1 MQHLKNEQ
9 HIIYPISVLYETQAQ
24 MTNISLNLE
33 QESKSKSKSSG
44 HAGII
49 GVAIRC
55 QFVNCQMVKLSNCQ
69 IVKLPN
75 CEIVKLLNC

>member
-24 MTNISLNLE
+24 MTNISLKLE

-49 GVAIRC
+49 GVAICC
-55 QFVNCQMVKLSNCQ
+55 QFVNCQMVK
-69 IVKLPN
+69 
-75 CEIVKLLNC
+75 